1 MMRWSRCSDSVRDRL
16 LASRRVVVTGLGAVT
31 PVGNNVEEA
40 WRNLLA
46 GCSGIDTITLF
57 DASPFEVRIG
67 GEVKNFKPE
76 DHISSKELRHM
87 DRSSKFA
94 LVAAKEAV
102 SDASLHIDAECAERV
117 GVIFGTAAGGIDK
130 ILSQQQILLE
140 RGPDRVSPMFLPH
153 FLPDSASGLLA
164 ITLGAEGPN
173 MAVASACATGSHAVG
188 EGLKTIQRD
197 DADVVLTGATEAS
210 MLPVV
215 FAGFIN
221 MRALSAR
228 NDEPRRASRP
238 FDAERDGFVISE
250 GAAVLILEELDHARR
265 RGARIYCEVVG
276 YGSGNDAFHMVQ
288 PRDQGAGAAKV
299 MRQAMRDAARA
310 CGLTS
315 EDVGYVNAHGTS
327 TPYNDRFETA
337 AIKDVFGDHAW
348 RLAISSTKSMTGHMF
363 GAAGAMEALVCAK
376 AIETAWLPP
385 TINYEHPDPD
395 CDLDYV
401 PNKARRW
408 EPSAAISNSFGLGGH
423 NASVILRAF
432 GE

>member
-1 MMRWSRCSDSVRDRL
+1 MTHDWREP
-16 LASRRVVVTGLGAVT
+16 RRVVVTGLGAVT
-31 PVGNNVEEA
+31 PVGNCVAET
-40 WRNLLA
+40 WTNLLA
-46 GCSGIDTITLF
+46 GCSGIATITLF
-57 DASPFEVRIG
+57 DPTAFGVRIG

-94 LVAAKEAV
+94 LVAGKEAV
-102 SDASLHIDAECAERV
+102 ADAALDMSAECAERV
-117 GVIFGTAAGGIDK
+117 GVVFGTAAGGVEK
-130 ILSQQQILLE
+130 MLTQQQILLE

-164 ITLGAEGPN
+164 IALGAEGPN

-188 EGLKTIQRD
+188 EALKTIARD
-197 DADVVLTGATEAS
+197 DADVVVAGGTEAS
-210 MLPVV
+210 ILPVI

-228 NDEPRRASRP
+228 NDEPKRASRP

-250 GAAVLILEELDHARR
+250 GAAVLVLEEAAHAAQ
-265 RGARIYCEVVG
+265 RGARVYCEIVG

-299 MRQAMRDAARA
+299 MRAALRDASRSVGLRA
-310 CGLTS
+310 V
-315 EDVGYVNAHGTS
+315 DIGYINAHGTS

-337 AIKDVFGDHAW
+337 AIKNVFGEHA
-348 RLAISSTKSMTGHMF
+348 RQLAVSSTKSMTGHMF
-363 GAAGAMEALVCAK
+363 GAAGAIEALACVK
-376 AIETAWLPP
+376 AIETGWLPP
-385 TINYEHPDPD
+385 TINYEHPDPE

-408 EPSAAISNSFGLGGH
+408 TPSAAMSNSFGLGGH
-423 NASVILRAF
+423 NATVIFRPFEPSRAL
-432 GE
+432 